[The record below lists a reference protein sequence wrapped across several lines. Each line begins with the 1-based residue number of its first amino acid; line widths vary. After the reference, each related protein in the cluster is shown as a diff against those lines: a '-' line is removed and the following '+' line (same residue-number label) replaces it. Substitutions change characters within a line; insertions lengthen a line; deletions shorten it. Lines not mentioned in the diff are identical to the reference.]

1 LKTPDSPPDFAA
13 WWDAILTVSPAG
25 PDHPDHLAAPPA
37 PSPFPRLFGGHVSA
51 QCLLAAA
58 ATVEP
63 DRLPHS
69 LHVSYLRGGAHERGV
84 DYYITRIRDSRTLST
99 RLVSAEQDGRALASA
114 TVSFQVPGEAFEHE
128 ARVADPA
135 PAPES
140 LTSRRDG
147 LASAFGDAIPIA
159 AGQDLPVDMRYVDQA
174 PWALPAQGAPARNR
188 LWMRIPTALPDGAA
202 VHATALTF
210 ATDFPMFEPV
220 LFPGGMDWQRMIS
233 GDGVYGASL
242 DHSLWFHRPARL
254 DEWVLLEMFSPIA
267 TRSRGLCR
275 AEAHVPGVGLV
286 ATVVQEMAWVES
298 SRAPL
303 GTTGS

>member
-1 LKTPDSPPDFAA
+1 MKTPDSPPDFAA
-13 WWDAILTVSPAG
+13 WWDAILTVSPAA
-25 PDHPDHLAAPPA
+25 PDHPDHLVAPPA

-99 RLVSAEQDGRALASA
+99 RLVSAEQEGRALASA
-114 TVSFQVPGEAFEHE
+114 TVSFQVPDDAFEHE

-147 LASAFGDAIPIA
+147 LASAFGDAIPIG